1 MTRRAQS
8 NAKSPPGSR
17 RRRRGEPKRVYCGR
31 SQATHGKWCSRPR
44 NAAIEAGVRPFPYW
58 GDMLP
63 ISSLQG
69 RFGGSQ
75 RVTAWQGHNQK
86 QNRHTLCAADR
97 CRIQTVHPAGDLQGS
112 HTGRVTPHITAQN
125 KKSFTKAKKCPAGQ
139 MTAPGLRYL
148 QFIVIVKRFDS
159 V

>member
-1 MTRRAQS
+1 
-8 NAKSPPGSR
+8 
-17 RRRRGEPKRVYCGR
+17 
-31 SQATHGKWCSRPR
+31 
-44 NAAIEAGVRPFPYW
+44 
-58 GDMLP
+58 MLSIP
-63 ISSLQG
+63 SLQG

-97 CRIQTVHPAGDLQGS
+97 FQTVHSAGNLQGA

-125 KKSFTKAKKCPAGQ
+125 KKGFTKAKKCPAGQ